1 LTTNEETA
9 QLPQESRLTF
19 DIDDEV
25 FESPLDGDDM
35 THDHRPSHLVFA
47 QRVSAID
54 GKGQATLVSSYQV
67 G

>member
-1 LTTNEETA
+1 M
-9 QLPQESRLTF
+9 
-19 DIDDEV
+19 IDEV
-25 FESPLDGDDM
+25 FESPLDGDNM